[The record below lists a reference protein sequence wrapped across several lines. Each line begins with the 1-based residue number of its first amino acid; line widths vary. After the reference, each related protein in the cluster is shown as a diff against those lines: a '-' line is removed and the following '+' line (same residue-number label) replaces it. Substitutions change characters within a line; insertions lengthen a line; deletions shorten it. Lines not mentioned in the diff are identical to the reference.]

1 MAEIKFTELLEI
13 SNEALSDADV
23 FAISDV
29 SEGTSHKY
37 TFGDLKSKVLGESI
51 LGNNPNITDLNSLIT
66 NLNSSL
72 PNNLYATRLWTGSTY
87 EPGSHFLNY
96 NNLNNKP
103 TIPVDLVDLT
113 NTNGYLRY
121 NSSTNSI
128 VWADEGVGVGSARL
142 QITTDNIPE
151 GFNTNSNKY
160 YTEARVESYLEQN
173 FSRFLSERSLSFDE
187 GNVIDSVVGVD
198 GTFQNVVSA
207 QSNQILVSDSSLLNN
222 FRSGDVLRIY
232 GASTDQDL
240 DEIAEFTDYS
250 ATVSKVG
257 FGTGEAT
264 VTLEYTTCVYDYV
277 TGKVTEPLFAGSIGI
292 SPAPPST
299 DAIQSF
305 SSSNFINLTFNGI
318 PEGKSVIVYR
328 KQSTDQNYKLVAV
341 LGPKE
346 ISAGIWVDYY
356 TFDYTIWS
364 GKDAADNSF
373 LEDNLIHFP
382 LIPSSTP
389 RRGWADTLIAE
400 NGIRNNGNGTFTI
413 TLEDFLYVNLDG
425 ACQICHNDT
434 VKIQSAIDTNSASGL
449 KSVRLNAKTYVSER
463 LTIPSGFGIEGTP
476 SISKIVRLPWAG
488 GTAVDSKMIRAQ
500 STANAN
506 GITLSGFDLDGN
518 MPNQIL
524 FDDSTESNRN
534 YAIDFGETANDIII
548 DKVRVKNIIGGGIY
562 IDKPSEFKINTSEV
576 RNSGMSD
583 RPANLFSPLIAGG
596 GQQVLLTTSIFE
608 NFTDYVDVSL
618 TDKGMITSNIISN
631 CGSGLFIYGSRFF
644 VSSQNI
650 LTGPNNE
657 FLPNPD
663 IYNSVYDSVNINI
676 ELNSEFVSD
685 VYKYQEN
692 GVDFDFTQ
700 NARNNIQYE
709 LFKLRKSSISGQE
722 TLYEEITGIPIENIS
737 DANVLPSEGAFQFRI
752 LQSGVNDLI
761 NNYNY
766 DAMIALDSDH
776 VGLVYRASL
785 EEYVPAGNFSGT
797 TMSLLPNG
805 NVQFIVPEP
814 KYLSVGANI
823 VMNRTSFS
831 STQTIGT
838 IINLSS
844 TANTTA
850 VTVEANFGTVSEL
863 GSDDGSINIVNKFT
877 LAQGRI
883 LQ

>member
-1 MAEIKFTELLEI
+1 MAEIKFTGLPRLLKDSI
-13 SNEALSDADV
+13 ADNDV
-23 FAISDV
+23 FAISDIDT
-29 SEGTSHKY
+29 GTSNKY
-37 TFGDLKSKVLGESI
+37 TFGDLKNKIIEDGLS
-51 LGNNPNITDLNSLIT
+51 NNATNLASLIT

-72 PNNLYATRLWTGSTY
+72 PNNLYATRLWTGSAY
-87 EPGSHFLNY
+87 EEGSYYLNY

-103 TIPVDLVDLT
+103 TLPVDLVDLT
-113 NTNGYLRY
+113 NVNGYLRY
-121 NSSTNSI
+121 DSSTNSV
-128 VWADEGVGVGSARL
+128 VWADEGIGLGNARL
-142 QITTDNIPE
+142 RITTDNIPE
-151 GFNTNSNKY
+151 GFNTNSNRY
-160 YTEARVESYLEQN
+160 YTDARVEEYLNEN

-187 GNVIDSVVGVD
+187 GNVIDSVIGVD
-198 GTFQNVVSA
+198 GTFLNVVSA
-207 QSNQILVSDSSLLNN
+207 QSNQILVSDISLLNN
-222 FRSGDVLRIY
+222 FRAGDVLRIY
-232 GASTDQDL
+232 GGSTDQDL

-250 ATVSKVG
+250 ATLSKVG
-257 FGTGEAT
+257 FGTGADT
-264 VTLEYTTCVYDYV
+264 VTLEYQTCIYDYV
-277 TGKVTEPLFAGSIGI
+277 TGKITEPLTAGSIGI
-292 SPAPPST
+292 APAPPAT

-305 SSSNFINLTFNGI
+305 SSSNFITMTFNGI
-318 PEGKSVIVYR
+318 PENKSVIVYR
-328 KQSTDQNYKLVAV
+328 KQSTDQNFKLVAV

-346 ISAGIWVDYY
+346 IAAGAWVDYY
-356 TFDYTIWS
+356 AFDYTQWS
-364 GKDAADNSF
+364 GKNEADNAF
-373 LEDNLIHFP
+373 LEDSLIHFP
-382 LIPSSTP
+382 FNPASTP
-389 RRGWADTLIAE
+389 RRGWADTVISE
-400 NGIRNNGNGTFTI
+400 NGVRNNGNGTFTI
-413 TLEDFLYVNLDG
+413 TLEDFLYVNVDG
-425 ACQICHNDT
+425 QTSACQICHNDT
-434 VKIQSAIDTNSASGL
+434 IKIQSAIDTNSASGL

-476 SISKIVRLPWAG
+476 SISKIVRLPWTG
-488 GTAVDSKMIRAQ
+488 GTTVDAKMIRAQ

-524 FDDSTESNRN
+524 FDDTVEANRN
-534 YAIDFGETANDIII
+534 YTIDFGETANNIII
-548 DKVRVKNIIGGGIY
+548 DKVRVNNVIGGGIY

-618 TDKGMITSNIISN
+618 TDKGMVTSNIVTN
-631 CGSGLFIYGSRFF
+631 CGSGLFIYGSKFF

-663 IYNSVYDSVNINI
+663 IYNSVYDSVNISI

-692 GVDFDFTQ
+692 GIDFDLTQ

-709 LFKLRKSSISGQE
+709 IFKLRKSSVSGQE
-722 TLYEEITGIPIENIS
+722 TLYEEITGIPIQDIS
-737 DANVLPSEGAFQFRI
+737 DANVLPSEGSFQFRI
-752 LQSGVNDLI
+752 LESGVNDLI

-785 EEYVPAGNFSGT
+785 EEYVLAGNFSGT
-797 TMSLLPNG
+797 TVSILANG

-823 VMNRTSFS
+823 TMNRTSFS
-831 STQTIGT
+831 STLTIGT
-838 IINLSS
+838 IVSLSS
-844 TANTTA
+844 VSGSTA
-850 VTVEANFGTVSEL
+850 VTVEADFGTIDNL
-863 GSDDGSINIVNKFT
+863 GADDGSINIVNKFT